1 METTIEKTR
10 GGKWALRVNDHR
22 VRSEQ
27 NRD

>member
-1 METTIEKTR
+1 METKIEKKR